1 MYMVKMK
8 KFWLLVATTMV
19 VFTACEDDLGVSGEK
34 QSDKIGFNVEL
45 NSITNGEWGGRSNDS
60 IQQSDVQLETLNETL
75 NGEPLYLFT
84 ITNDSI
90 EPNIKGDNNDKKVQS
105 RGSIV
110 KTGGVQDMGVSAW
123 VYNGELATDWNDVEG
138 SKLYIDNDK
147 LVSPNWSSSHSW
159 TTAYDRMRFYAYSPY
174 DAVKLP
180 TTAGTPTFEYTIAD
194 KVVDQKDLLV
204 ASSDVQCPNDYK
216 PAPITFAHS
225 LTAVK
230 FEVANNVKNL
240 VVKAVRIKGVYYKGT
255 YTYEYCGINKDDNDP
270 NTPNSDIGSWD
281 VVTGSD
287 AVKDYE
293 ITLNNIECNGDGT
306 GENVKLNENEYV
318 LLLMPQTLPEGA
330 MVEIDVTDK
339 ILNRDVT
346 LKSSIAGG
354 VWGKGKQVT
363 YCISANDEI
372 VQYVF
377 ETENV
382 SVPDYYGG
390 EGVFTVKSYKKT
402 TRFGGE
408 RIDPVA
414 WDVVKFGDSDEKP
427 SWINEI
433 PLSGEG
439 VSDENSVETI
449 KYKMGAAPLEKSHT
463 NEHISAL
470 APKGTYNNP
479 FDLSTNGGANA
490 MNTAN
495 CYMVGYAGHYKLPL
509 VYGNGIQNG
518 EIPLNSTNSP
528 IFNGGDYYDYKGK
541 NYITNPWITDKYTA
555 ASAYLVWQDAPG
567 LVTNLRLV
575 DDGKYIAFEIKKENV
590 CDGNA
595 VIAVRDAD
603 DKIMWSWHIW
613 ASHYVSMWNNEVG
626 GCSNSENK
634 CSDIKEKTIYNKT
647 FGKIDDR
654 GYLVDDNNEVL
665 DVDPFKGWPEGI
677 HGTYKF
683 KVLSKYLGYCKGE
696 EKIYRGD
703 FSATLKQR
711 EEKGNTINL
720 EVEDVYGWIST
731 ANNAVY
737 YQFGRKDPFVGYGE
751 TLDASKTFQNK
762 TCFGNDGK
770 PVVFRYS
777 SSAANSISETIQN
790 PDIFYGASAQKWCNI
805 DPTRYQFLWQARN
818 YNIPNGSTIKT
829 LTDRTNVVKTI
840 YDPCPVGYEM
850 PRSDA
855 FTGFLLDNK
864 SSDKQIQGRPEEYKG
879 YYVDIANEPFYKYE
893 ELRIPHDIAE
903 SASNN
908 NGNILR
914 EPNPC
919 AFVSGYQEYGY
930 WFRPDVNGAGKFD
943 GSFDSELEAEQK
955 DIYNKCILML
965 ALGCRGGSGA
975 SNGSVKEYRHMG
987 NAMTATL
994 VNKNGNVNPSRLYFY
1009 HGHDGQYFGDSKTTN
1024 CRGHVVHSA
1033 QSGSISKTLF
1043 KGTSNQI
1050 ITVASSDFSLGF
1062 TVLPAKTG
1070 SNGNEYVSTGVNIK

>member
-1 MYMVKMK
+1 MVKMR

-45 NSITNGEWGGRSNDS
+45 NSIANGEWGGRSNDS
-60 IQQSDVQLETLNETL
+60 LQHSDVQLETLNETL
-75 NGEPLYLFT
+75 NGKPVYLFT

-90 EPNIKGDNNDKKVQS
+90 EPNIKGDRKEKKVQS

-110 KTGGVQDMGVSAW
+110 TNGGVQDMGVSAW

-138 SKLYIDNDK
+138 TKIYIDNDK
-147 LVSPNWSSSHSW
+147 LTSPNWSSSHSW
-159 TTAYDRMRFYAYSPY
+159 TTAYDRMRFFAYSPY

-180 TTAGTPTFEYTIAD
+180 TTTGAPTFEYTIAD
-194 KVVDQKDLLV
+194 KVVEQKDLLV
-204 ASSDVQCPNDYK
+204 ASSDVLCPNDYK
-216 PAPITFAHS
+216 PAPITFAHA

-240 VVKAVRIKGVYYKGT
+240 VVKAVRVKGVYYKGS
-255 YTYEYCGINKDDNDP
+255 YTYEYCGINEADDDP
-270 NTPNSDIGSWD
+270 DTPNSDTGSWD
-281 VVTGSD
+281 VVSD
-287 AVKDYE
+287 TEAVKDYE

-318 LLLMPQTLPEGA
+318 LLLMPQTLPAGA

-339 ILNRDVT
+339 VLNRDVT

-414 WDVVKFGDSDEKP
+414 WDIVKFGDSDEKL

-509 VYGNGIQNG
+509 VYGNAIQNG
-518 EIPLNSTNSP
+518 KIPLNSGNAP
-528 IFNGGDYYDYKGK
+528 LFNGGDYYDYKGK
-541 NYITNPWITDKYTA
+541 NYIQTPWITDNYTA
-555 ASAYLVWQDAPG
+555 TSAYLVWQDAPG

-575 DDGKYIAFEIKKENV
+575 DDGKYVAFEIKKENA

-595 VIAVRDAD
+595 VIAVRDSEN
-603 DKIMWSWHIW
+603 KIMWSWHIW
-613 ASHYVSMWNNEVG
+613 VSHYVSMWEGYNMLC
-626 GCSNSENK
+626 CSNG
-634 CSDIKEKTIYNKT
+634 DIKEKTIYNKT
-647 FGKIDDR
+647 YGKINDK
-654 GYLVDDNNEVL
+654 GHLVNDAGKTL
-665 DVDPFKGWPEGI
+665 DTAPFEGWPEGI
-677 HGTYKF
+677 HGTYEF
-683 KVLSKYLGYCKGE
+683 KLLSKYLGYCRGE

-703 FSATLKQR
+703 FSAMLKQR
-711 EEKGNTINL
+711 EENGNTISLDVN
-720 EVEDVYGWIST
+720 DVYGWIST

-770 PVVFRYS
+770 PVEFKYS
-777 SSAANSISETIQN
+777 TSAASSISETIQN
-790 PDIFYGASAQKWCNI
+790 PDVFYGSEATTWCNLG
-805 DPTRYQFLWQARN
+805 TGSLQFLWQAKN
-818 YNIPNGSTIKT
+818 YNIPNGTTIRT
-829 LTDRTNVVKTI
+829 LTDREPVVKTI

-864 SSDKQIQGRPEEYKG
+864 SSDKQIQGNPEEYKG
-879 YYVDIANEPFYKYE
+879 YFVDINVDPFYKYE
-893 ELRIPHDIAE
+893 KLSIPQEKIWE
-903 SASNN
+903 SNSNN

-943 GSFDSELEAEQK
+943 GSFDAELDNEQK
-955 DIYNKCILML
+955 EMYDQCLLMF
-965 ALGCRGGSGA
+965 AFGCRGGSGT

-987 NAMTATL
+987 NALTATL
-994 VNKNGNVNPSRLYFY
+994 VDKPNDGYDNVPSRLYFY
-1009 HGHDGQYFGDSKTTN
+1009 HGHDGEYFGDEKTKN
-1024 CRGHVVHSA
+1024 CRGHVEHSA
-1033 QSGSISKTLF
+1033 QNGNDKTYTTFSGK
-1043 KGTSNQI
+1043 SNQI
-1050 ITVASSDFSLGF
+1050 ITVATSQPSLGF

-1070 SNGNEYVSTGVNIK
+1070 ANGTKYISTGVKIE